1 MTEIPLAT
9 GDQFKA
15 ALNLLEVLLLV
26 TAMLATLCETVS
38 QTITYYQWQSALL
51 AVVVTA
57 TAIAKASVTD
67 QQSAVN
73 VGILILFI
81 ALLPMLLLVAIRP
94 LLHRA
99 TLAYKSHST
108 MDDLKMI
115 VAAGMGPLIAWLD
128 RWRLHAGSEQTGIPG
143 ATSRLRQR
151 VIERLQRYRE
161 LERDAE
167 AEWQRRQTMQRS
179 IGSLLLL
186 PLLVL
191 IAFLVPSAIPTGAP
205 EINFDQSERIGLAV
219 SLALHLIG
227 LYNMVVKRD
236 IISQVVGLLIMDQGI
251 YLAVV
256 KIIEIPVPADLFV
269 LSLYFYTL
277 ITIFILVILL
287 PEIRVRTDSIDLG
300 EIARK
305 SDLKSGTGS

>member
-1 MTEIPLAT
+1 MIYSIGNYE
-9 GDQFKA
+9 QFQA
-15 ALNLLEVLLLV
+15 ALNLLELLLV
-26 TAMLATLCETVS
+26 VTALLATTSETVS

-57 TAIAKASVTD
+57 TAISRVYGKAIQSVTD
-67 QQSAVN
+67 
-73 VGILILFI
+73 VGFLILII
-81 ALLPMLLLVAIRP
+81 ALLPMLLLAAIRP

-99 TLAYKSHST
+99 TLAYSSKST
-108 MDDLKMI
+108 VDDLKM
-115 VAAGMGPLIAWLD
+115 VLAADVGPMIEWFG
-128 RWRLHAGSEQTGIPG
+128 RWQLRTRGNLPTRDVT
-143 ATSRLRQR
+143 TSGVRLR
-151 VIERLQRYRE
+151 IIHRLQRYRE

-167 AEWQRRQTMQRS
+167 AEWRRRQTLQRGL
-179 IGSLLLL
+179 GSLLLY

-191 IAFLVPSAIPTGAP
+191 VALLVPFAIPVVG
-205 EINFDQSERIGLAV
+205 FDQSERIGLAV

-227 LYNMVVKRD
+227 LFNMIVKRD

-277 ITIFILVILL
+277 ITVFILVILL
-287 PEIRVRTDSIDLG
+287 PQIRVKTNSIDLA
-300 EIARK
+300 EIATK
-305 SDLKSGTGS
+305 SDLKSGVES